1 MPVFGGKDG
10 IDNVSVVFDRNPP
23 DYTGGEKLTGKVIVL
38 CDNTTPVKGIRVRPN
53 NATGNPRNIAWD
65 FGTDNV
71 CSLISDQPV
80 RPANHLL
87 EEGGRRQYY

>member
-38 CDNTTPVKGIRVRPN
+38 CDNTTPVKGIRVRPDKVP
-53 NATGNPRNIAWD
+53 GSPRNIAWD
-65 FGTDNV
+65 FNYLFIV
-71 CSLISDQPV
+71 SDQPV
-80 RPANHLL
+80 RSANHLL